1 MLKEVLVETVKLQKN
16 TESKNNLNSFKNE
29 KFFDVSLLSFNE
41 KIFYF
46 KRKFSF
52 YENEKTQSELVLHSI
67 NLNTKD

>member
-1 MLKEVLVETVKLQKN
+1 METVKLQKN